1 MKWIGRAV
9 AGAVVAGGLFLAACG
24 SGGVPDTGPAT
35 STAVGSATAASST
48 TTPSTA
54 GEESS
59 EEAVEAEPDAVDTES
74 PVPDPAT
81 PDPATPRAEAGQA
94 PPVETVVPHPV
105 DCQTGMGPVVT
116 TWSDGTVGDWSQQC
130 QDLLDRVVQDEAEA
144 NTPVCDGTVCV
155 YPNGATVPDT
165 SAPSIPSDTSGAVCD
180 DVQCTYPNGYVAR
193 IGDPEAPNYLKP
205 GNSPWGQ
212 DQIEWMNCLDGGR
225 TPEQCR
231 AALG

>member
-9 AGAVVAGGLFLAACG
+9 AGAAVASGLFLAACG
-24 SGGVPDTGPAT
+24 SDGMTDTGPAT
-35 STAVGSATAASST
+35 SAGGSVTAASST
-48 TTPSTA
+48 TTPSPA

-59 EEAVEAEPDAVDTES
+59 EETFEAEPDPVDVMS
-74 PVPDPAT
+74 PVPAPAT
-81 PDPATPRAEAGQA
+81 SRGEAGQTSA
-94 PPVETVVPHPV
+94 GETVVPYPV
-105 DCQTGMGPVVT
+105 DCQMGMGPVVT
-116 TWSDGTVGDWSQQC
+116 TWSDGTVGGWSQQC
-130 QDLLDRVVQDEAEA
+130 QDLLDRVVQDEVEA
-144 NTPVCDGTVCV
+144 NTPVCDGTACV

-193 IGDPEAPNYLKP
+193 IGDPEVPNYLKP
-205 GNSPWGQ
+205 GNSPWVQ
-212 DQIEWMNCLDGGR
+212 DQIDWMNCLEGGR